1 MKTKNNFVCC
11 LALGVI
17 ASLYAVQ
24 PVKAEENTRRPIPPQ
39 TLALQAEASELTRQ
53 AAVAL
58 HAGNYAEAEDRVR
71 EAIDLPVFIAGAPQ
85 QLLAVILEAE
95 GKDKEALQAYQSI
108 VVNGKSINPRD
119 LLPYAQLLL
128 KSGQW
133 EPAVSAY
140 NQALILLPNSKIV
153 EANSQFSVSTP
164 DPEGLAVAIHIGR
177 GLIYDSQSSRAGEPQ
192 TMEAMSQ
199 FDQALR
205 LAPTLPLAN
214 YYYGYGWQ
222 NLSPAERAK
231 LAAKPG
237 QREAVKAAL
246 EKAAKLGTP
255 DVSAA
260 AKAHL
265 QQLR

>member
-1 MKTKNNFVCC
+1 MKTNNKFVCC
-11 LALGVI
+11 ATFGVI
-17 ASLYAVQ
+17 VSLYAVQ
-24 PVKAEENTRRPIPPQ
+24 PIQAEANTRRPIPPQ
-39 TLALQAEASELTRQ
+39 TLALQREAAELTRQ

-71 EAIDLPVFIAGAPQ
+71 EAINLPVINAGISQ
-85 QLLAVILEAE
+85 ELLAAILEAE
-95 GKDKEALQAYQSI
+95 GKDNEALQAYQNI
-108 VVNGKSINPRD
+108 VKGNDIAPRN

-133 EPAVSAY
+133 EAAVSAY
-140 NQALILLPNSKIV
+140 NQALILLPDSKIV
-153 EANSQFSVSTP
+153 EANSHFSASMP
-164 DPEGLAVAIHIGR
+164 DPKGLAVAIHIGR

-205 LAPTLPLAN
+205 LAPALPLAN

-231 LAAKPG
+231 LATKPG
-237 QREAVKAAL
+237 QREAVKASL

-260 AKAHL
+260 KGQL